1 MENVCIMKRDKNVE
15 YKQLVANEKSFMMLM
30 TGFSKEFVDLVV
42 DWMAKFHGL
51 SHVLMTRHPGTKA
64 VNIFVLIEALS
75 KQARVFVTVKHFSP
89 SPIFLSRA
97 GKDYKLL

>member
-1 MENVCIMKRDKNVE
+1 MKRDKNVE
-15 YKQLVANEKSFMMLM
+15 YKKLVTNEKSFM

-75 KQARVFVTVKHFSP
+75 K
-89 SPIFLSRA
+89 
-97 GKDYKLL
+97 